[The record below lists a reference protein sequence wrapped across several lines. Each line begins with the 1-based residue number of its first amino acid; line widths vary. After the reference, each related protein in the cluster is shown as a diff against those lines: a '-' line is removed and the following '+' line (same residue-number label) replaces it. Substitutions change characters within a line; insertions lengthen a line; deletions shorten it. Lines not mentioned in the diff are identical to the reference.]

1 MAEIVKKMRI
11 DWDATFSP
19 LEVGGSIDIKLKGVT
34 DSSVRMA
41 ASRFSKRKKV
51 VLKPELSADATSIK
65 VTRMS

>member
-1 MAEIVKKMRI
+1 MAEVIKKMRI

-19 LEVGGSIDIKLKGVT
+19 LEIGGSIDIKLKGVT

-41 ASRFSKRKKV
+41 ASRYSKRKGV
-51 VLKPELSADATSIK
+51 ELKPELSSDATTIK